1 MASINWK
8 SQDLKNVISTS
19 SKIHSSINNISIN
32 SKLVKK
38 GDLFIP
44 IKGNRYDGHQFIKD
58 AFKRGAALSIANI
71 NGYKKFK
78 LNKFKTKIILV
89 ENIQNTLNN
98 LAEFSRKRIKGKIL
112 AITGSVG
119 KTSVKEAISLILK
132 KKMKIQSNDGNF
144 NNLIGMP
151 LSLARFKKNIELGI
165 LELGMN
171 KKGEIK
177 KLSNICKPDIALI
190 TRIANSHIGNFNSLK
205 DIALAKSEIFS
216 GMNESGTVILN
227 SNDPYSSIL
236 QEQAKSLGLK
246 KFIFFGK
253 SKKSDVSLL
262 KVEHK
267 KNNQYIVYVDAMGK
281 KINFLLNSLA
291 PHWIEN
297 SLGIIALLILI
308 KQDPEIFSK
317 EIKNFEA
324 IKGRGKILK
333 INLKNKKFEIIDDS
347 YNASPDSIRSS
358 LFFLNQYAKEK
369 RKICVLGDMYELGKF
384 SKKFHLS
391 LKKTITDNKIF
402 KVCTI
407 GKEMKNLHNSLPKLI
422 KGKHAKN
429 LEELH
434 LNLEELIET
443 NDVILFKGSR
453 AMNLDKVID
462 KFNK

>member
-177 KLSNICKPDIALI
+177 KLSNICK
-190 TRIANSHIGNFNSLK
+190 
-205 DIALAKSEIFS
+205 
-216 GMNESGTVILN
+216 
-227 SNDPYSSIL
+227 
-236 QEQAKSLGLK
+236 
-246 KFIFFGK
+246 
-253 SKKSDVSLL
+253 
-262 KVEHK
+262 
-267 KNNQYIVYVDAMGK
+267 
-281 KINFLLNSLA
+281 
-291 PHWIEN
+291 
-297 SLGIIALLILI
+297 
-308 KQDPEIFSK
+308 
-317 EIKNFEA
+317 
-324 IKGRGKILK
+324 
-333 INLKNKKFEIIDDS
+333 
-347 YNASPDSIRSS
+347 
-358 LFFLNQYAKEK
+358 
-369 RKICVLGDMYELGKF
+369 
-384 SKKFHLS
+384 
-391 LKKTITDNKIF
+391 
-402 KVCTI
+402 
-407 GKEMKNLHNSLPKLI
+407 
-422 KGKHAKN
+422 
-429 LEELH
+429 
-434 LNLEELIET
+434 
-443 NDVILFKGSR
+443 
-453 AMNLDKVID
+453 
-462 KFNK
+462 